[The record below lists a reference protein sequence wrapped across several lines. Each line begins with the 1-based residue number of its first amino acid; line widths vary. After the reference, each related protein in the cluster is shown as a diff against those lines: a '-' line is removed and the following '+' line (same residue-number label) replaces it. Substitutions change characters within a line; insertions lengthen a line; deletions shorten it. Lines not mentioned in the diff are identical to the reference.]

1 MPDTQFEQC
10 FPLEGRLCANESET
24 QSAAVDFCRVL
35 AGRPAVL
42 SLEGPL
48 GAGKTSFVK
57 GLAKGLGCNP
67 ADVASPTFALVHEY
81 HSGNRALAHLD
92 LYRLDSP
99 HELDAL
105 GLEDILAEHD
115 ITAIEWGDKFLP
127 QLPPATIRLVFSIED
142 AHRRI
147 RLLR

>member
-1 MPDTQFEQC
+1 MPDTQLEQY
-10 FPLEGRLCANESET
+10 FPSEGRLCASESET
-24 QSAAVDFCRVL
+24 QTAGVDFCRAL

-48 GAGKTSFVK
+48 GAGKTCFVK

-81 HSGNRALAHLD
+81 HCGTRALAHLD

-99 HELDAL
+99 HELEAL

-115 ITAIEWGDKFLP
+115 ITAIEWGDRFQP
-127 QLPPATIRLVFSIED
+127 QLPPATMRLVFTIED
-142 AHRRI
+142 GSRRI